1 MTGTLIERSAD
12 TPREDAQSDAD
23 AWGIELPEGMLDRDE
38 SAGVWPENI
47 PALEAYCA
55 ISTQWRV
62 IALADGREKAIGLD
76 YPAVKVG
83 LEMAGIE
90 VTPALW
96 SDLQMIEIGA
106 RAAMNGEAT

>member
-1 MTGTLIERSAD
+1 MVGSLIEHSSGPLD
-12 TPREDAQSDAD
+12 DALSDAE
-23 AWGIELPEGMLDRDE
+23 AWGIAIPPDMMGDTARE
-38 SAGVWPENI
+38 GVWPENV
-47 PALEAYCA
+47 PAMEAYCA
-55 ISTQWRV
+55 VATQWRV
-62 IALADGREKAIGLD
+62 IALADGRKEAIGLD

-83 LEMAGIE
+83 LEMAGIT